1 MWWSISVNNS
11 SIWKWQSYKCTKKLR
26 RDILNLE
33 NKVLEEPLGVED
45 ILKGE
50 VEMPDP
56 VKNFYKALCT
66 GDKAEKPISS
76 RKFRFVESSISE
88 AIYSCSG
95 GMGRLLPGKHLSLGF
110 VVKPLTGRKNVV
122 TLMNRYGHYV
132 SSETIPRIDM
142 SLEVTITDKENVVPD
157 GLENY
162 PSSQR
167 VPLGTIATLSVKNPQ
182 VKTPFTTHTRYATKI
197 KSKETVFK
205 IFRTYIDWDRSI
217 GKQEKI
223 KFAIQIPG
231 NFTQIWLGLFLN
243 TLT

>member
-11 SIWKWQSYKCTKKLR
+11 SIWKWQRKCTKCTKKLR

-66 GDKAEKPISS
+66 GDEAEGPISS
-76 RKFRFVESSISE
+76 RKFRFVESSI
-88 AIYSCSG
+88 SG

-110 VVKPLTGRKNVV
+110 AVKPLTGRKNVV
-122 TLMNRYGHYV
+122 TLMNRYGHCV

-142 SLEVTITDKENVVPD
+142 PLEATITGKENVVPD

-162 PSSQR
+162 PSSKR
-167 VPLGTIATLSVKNPQ
+167 VPLGTIATLNVKNPQ
-182 VKTPFTTHTRYATKI
+182 VKTPFTKHTRYATKI

-205 IFRTYIDWDRSI
+205 IFRTYRDWDRSI

-223 KFAIQIPG
+223 KFAIRIPG